1 MGRLLGLFAALIA
14 AAVIAW
20 AGEQPPRPLPA
31 SAPVTAFSADRAL
44 DDIVAIASVPH
55 AMGSAANHAARDRLL
70 ARMAALGLSP
80 QVHAGVGV
88 YQGGSGGRTIITG
101 GNIENLVGVL
111 PGRDRTAPAVALMAH
126 YDSVTGSP
134 GAADD
139 AAGVA
144 SALEIVRALKARGV
158 PARDVIVLLTDGE
171 EAGMLGAEAF
181 YNRDPM
187 GSRVGFV
194 FNMEAR
200 GAAGRVQMFQTGEG
214 NGGAIDVMRRTAPDP
229 HASSLTGFIY
239 AHMPND
245 TDFTVSRKKAVAGL
259 NFAFLGH
266 QFDYHSPT
274 STPATLDPGALQ
286 DLGQQVLATAQAVA
300 YAPTLP
306 ARTPD
311 VVYGQTLAGVVLAY
325 PPWAGWLVL
334 AASAGLIAFATRRA
348 RRIEAFA
355 WTDIARGAGAG
366 LFAVIGACAL
376 LHFAR
381 LATGASFG
389 FLEQRFLLAQADRW
403 EAALFLLGLGFLIF
417 AAGELARGRRF
428 IALAPLAAG
437 LGSCAFGGLDKL
449 GLGLGVVAAI
459 LAVVSYGRPVSRT
472 GAWTG
477 VLLLGLAVAVAA
489 QIAAPVAA
497 YVIAWP
503 LALASLAAAA
513 SALSARRGVAALAV
527 VVLLAALG
535 LGWVAGLAHVSY
547 LSLDLTELLGL
558 PLFLGALLLWPLAQ
572 PDEGAPPARLV
583 GPILLLA
590 GLGVMLGVR
599 FSHPYDARHPR
610 VSYVGY
616 DLDQDTGEAWRFSNT
631 PDRSAWAD
639 RVLRADGGQITKL
652 TRWWFRRPVDA
663 APAVVVP
670 EGAPRI
676 TLVKRADGTLDLRA
690 VPPSGAASLQLTLEA
705 DTPTFIEQ
713 LAGVPRHLALKP
725 GGKTVV
731 QWGPAP
737 QGLDL
742 VLRPG
747 GPGKLKVGYVITLGG
762 WPAGLEPLPKRPA
775 GLMGFSDSDL
785 ASVMGTRRF
794 SW

>member
-1 MGRLLGLFAALIA
+1 LGRLLALFAALIA

-20 AGEQPPRPLPA
+20 AGEQPPPA
-31 SAPVTAFSADRAL
+31 APATAPATAFSADRAMG
-44 DDIVAIASVPH
+44 DIVAIASVPH

-70 ARMAALGLSP
+70 TRMTALGLSP
-80 QVHAGVGV
+80 QVHAGVGA
-88 YQGGSGGRTIITG
+88 YSRAAGADSFITG
-101 GNIENLVGVL
+101 GNVENLVGVL

-126 YDSVTGSP
+126 YDSVPGSP

-144 SALEIVRALKARGV
+144 STLEIVRAFKARGV

-171 EAGMLGAEAF
+171 EAGLLGADAF
-181 YNRDPM
+181 YSRDPLAA
-187 GSRVGFV
+187 RVGFV

-200 GAAGRVQMFQTGEG
+200 GAAGRVQMFQAGED
-214 NGGAIDVMRRTAPDP
+214 NGAAIGVMRHTAPDP
-229 HASSLTGFIY
+229 HASSLTGFVY

-245 TDFTVSRKKAVAGL
+245 TDFTVSRKKGIAGL
-259 NFAFLGH
+259 NYAFVGH
-266 QFDYHSPT
+266 QFEYHSPT
-274 STPATLDPGALQ
+274 STPATMDSGTLQ
-286 DLGQQVLATAQAVA
+286 DMGQQVLATAQAIA
-300 YAPTLP
+300 FSPTLP

-325 PPWAGWLVL
+325 PPWAGWLIL
-334 AASAGLIAFATRRA
+334 AGTGGLIGFATRRA

-355 WTDIARGAGAG
+355 WTDVARGAGAG
-366 LFAVIGACAL
+366 LFAVLGGCAV

-389 FLEQRFLLAQADRW
+389 FFEQRFLLAQADRW
-403 EAALFLLGLGFLIF
+403 EAALLLLGVGFLIF

-428 IALAPLAAG
+428 IALVPLAAG
-437 LGSCAFGGLDKL
+437 LGSCAFAGLDKL

-459 LAVVSYGRPVSRT
+459 LAVVSYGRPVNRA
-472 GAWTG
+472 GAWAG
-477 VLLLGLAVAVAA
+477 VLVLGLVMALAA

-527 VVLLAALG
+527 VALLAMLG
-535 LGWVAGLAHVSY
+535 LAWVGGLAHASY

-558 PLFLGALLLWPLAQ
+558 PLLMAALLLWPLAQ

-583 GPILLLA
+583 GPVLLLA
-590 GLGVMLGVR
+590 GLAVMLAVR
-599 FSHPYDARHPR
+599 FNHPYDARHPG

-616 DLDQDTGEAWRFSNT
+616 YVDQDTGQAWRFSNT
-631 PDRSAWAD
+631 PDRSVWAD
-639 RVLRADGGQITKL
+639 QVLRADGGKIAKL
-652 TRWWFRRPVDA
+652 TRWSFRKPVDA
-663 APAVVVP
+663 APAPVVP
-670 EGAPRI
+670 EAAPQI
-676 TLVKRADGTLDLRA
+676 TLAKQADGTLALRA
-690 VPPSGAASLQLTLEA
+690 IPPPGAASLLLTLEP
-705 DTPTFIEQ
+705 DTPAVLEQ
-713 LAGVPRHLALKP
+713 LSGVPRHLALKP
-725 GGKTVV
+725 GGKTIV

-742 VLRPG
+742 VIRPG
-747 GPGKLKVGYVITLGG
+747 GPGKLKVGYVITFRG
-762 WPAGLEPLPKRPA
+762 WPAGLKPLPRRPA
-775 GLMGFSDSDL
+775 DLMAFSDSDS
-785 ASVMGTRRF
+785 ASVVGTRRF
-794 SW
+794 AW